1 MPRLTVPGPDHLAP
15 DERRVWDMIASGP
28 RGRVEGPL
36 RIWVKSPGLA
46 ERAQA
51 LGAYCRFG
59 TSLPP
64 RLSELA
70 ILITGAHWKAKFE
83 WHAHLPLA
91 LAGGLSE
98 AVAES
103 IRVGEQPQPSSVRTR
118 RQSMPSRPS
127 SSPLGW
133 YSEATYQRASRSPRR
148 AWAHRSRRHPRLL
161 RPRLDDAQCLRGAA
175 AGGRERSVCGW
186 PHQST

>member
-1 MPRLTVPGPDHLAP
+1 MPRLTVSDPDHLPP
-15 DERRVWDMIASGP
+15 DERRVWDMIANGP

-59 TSLPP
+59 SSLPP

-83 WHAHLPLA
+83 WYSHLPLA

-98 AVAES
+98 TVAES
-103 IRVGEQPQPSSVRTR
+103 VRLGQPPQFEREDEAAVHALATELIATR
-118 RQSMPSRPS
+118 RV
-127 SSPLGW
+127 
-133 YSEATYQRASRSPRR
+133 SEPVYRR
-148 AWAHRSRRHPRLL
+148 AVTALGE
-161 RPRLDDAQCLRGAA
+161 RGVIDLVGILGYYALVSMTLNTFEVPLPEGVSDPFA
-175 AGGRERSVCGW
+175 
-186 PHQST
+186 

>member
-1 MPRLTVPGPDHLAP
+1 MPRLTVPGPDQLAP

-59 TSLPP
+59 SSLAP

-70 ILITGAHWKAKFE
+70 ILITGAHWKAQFE
-83 WHAHLPLA
+83 WYSHLPLA
-91 LAGGLSE
+91 FAAGLSE

-103 IRVGEQPQPSSVRTR
+103 IRLGQRPAFEREDEAAVHAFATELITTR
-118 RQSMPSRPS
+118 QV
-127 SSPLGW
+127 
-133 YSEATYQRASRSPRR
+133 SEATYQRAIAALSE
-148 AWAHRSRRHPRLL
+148 
-161 RPRLDDAQCLRGAA
+161 RGAIDLVGILGYYA
-175 AGGRERSVCGW
+175 LVSMTLNAFEVPLPDGVSDPFAGA
-186 PHQST
+186 

>member
-1 MPRLTVPGPDHLAP
+1 MPRLTVPGPDGLAP
-15 DERRVWDMIASGP
+15 DERRVWDLIASGP

-46 ERAQA
+46 EKAQA

-70 ILITGAHWKAKFE
+70 ILITGAQWKAKFE
-83 WHAHLPLA
+83 WYSHLPLA

-103 IRVGEQPQPSSVRTR
+103 IR
-118 RQSMPSRPS
+118 
-127 SSPLGW
+127 LGQTPAFEREDEAAVHAFATELNTKRKV
-133 YSEATYQRASRSPRR
+133 SEVNYQRAI
-148 AWAHRSRRHPRLL
+148 AALGE
-161 RPRLDDAQCLRGAA
+161 RGIIDLVGILGYYALVSMTLNA
-175 AGGRERSVCGW
+175 FEVPLPEGVSDPFAEV
-186 PHQST
+186 

>member
-1 MPRLTVPGPDHLAP
+1 MPRLTVPGPDQLAP

-46 ERAQA
+46 EQAQA

-59 TSLPP
+59 SCLPP

-83 WHAHLPLA
+83 WHSHLPLA
-91 LAGGLSE
+91 LAAGLCE
-98 AVAES
+98 TVAES
-103 IRVGEQPQPSSVRTR
+103 IRLGQPPVFEREDEAAVHAFATGLIVTR
-118 RQSMPSRPS
+118 QV
-127 SSPLGW
+127 
-133 YSEATYQRASRSPRR
+133 SEAAYQRAI
-148 AWAHRSRRHPRLL
+148 AALGE
-161 RPRLDDAQCLRGAA
+161 RGVIDLVGILGYYTLVSMTLNAFEVPLPEGVSDPFIA
-175 AGGRERSVCGW
+175 V
-186 PHQST
+186 